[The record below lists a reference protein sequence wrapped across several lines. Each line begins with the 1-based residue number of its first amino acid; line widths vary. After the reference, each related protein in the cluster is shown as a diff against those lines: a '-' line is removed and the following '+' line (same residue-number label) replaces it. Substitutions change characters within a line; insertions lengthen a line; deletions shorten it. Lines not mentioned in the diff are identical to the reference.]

1 MARARPSIDYGV
13 ALISIRDPGDCVV
26 ELWISLGV
34 KMIKLSKGRET
45 LFLVKA
51 IK

>member
-1 MARARPSIDYGV
+1 MARAIPSIDYGV

-26 ELWISLGV
+26 ELGV
-34 KMIKLSKGRET
+34 KMIKLSKGWET
-45 LFLVKA
+45 LFLLKA